1 MKFIKHKDNDEICF
15 EIFASDDQDLFCYEW
30 DMNGGDVS
38 TSPIIIPKYNVYY
51 GDGWQVCENHKDV
64 FKNDIT
70 FAEAKWTSLKK

>member
-1 MKFIKHKDNDEICF
+1 M
-15 EIFASDDQDLFCYEW
+15 

-51 GDGWQVCENHKDV
+51 GDGWQVCEDYRDV